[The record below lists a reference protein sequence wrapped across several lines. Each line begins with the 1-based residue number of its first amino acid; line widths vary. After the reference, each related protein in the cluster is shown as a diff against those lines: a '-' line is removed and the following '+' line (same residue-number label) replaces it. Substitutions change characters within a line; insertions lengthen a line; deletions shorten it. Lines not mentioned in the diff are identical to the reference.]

1 MEQRLIVGLGNPGR
15 AYEMTRHNIGFL
27 VVEAFARKCGLALK
41 PDSRFLGTIAKGQV
55 RKVNVHLLMPMTY
68 MNESG
73 RSVRKYCDY
82 FKISPEQLIVIS
94 DDISL
99 DFERMRLRER
109 GSSGGHNGHKSLQ
122 SCLGTTQYARLKMGV
137 GTDRSKDLSD
147 HVLGRFSR
155 SEEDQLDLFVE
166 KAVGVVDHW
175 LDEDI
180 EVVMNDANATRNPKC
195 PQSKNGVN
203 PIPQNEEDK
212 V

>member
-27 VVEAFARKCGLALK
+27 VVEAFARKYGLGLK

-55 RKVNVHLLMPMTY
+55 REVNVHLLMPATY

-73 RSVRKYCDY
+73 RAVRKYCDY
-82 FKISPEQLIVIS
+82 FKITPEQLIVIS

-137 GTDRSKDLSD
+137 GTDRRKDLSD

-155 SEEDQLDLFVE
+155 SEEERLDLFVE
-166 KAVGVVDHW
+166 KAVDVVSRW

-180 EVVMNDANATRNPKC
+180 DAVMNDSNANRSSKRQ
-195 PQSKNGVN
+195 QSKNGVN

>member
-1 MEQRLIVGLGNPGR
+1 MEQRLIVGLGNPGK

-27 VVEAFARKCGLALK
+27 VVEAFARKYGLELK

-55 RKVNVHLLMPMTY
+55 RGVNVHLLMPATY

-82 FKISPEQLIVIS
+82 FKISPEQLLVIS

-99 DFERMRLRER
+99 DYERMRLRER

-122 SCLGTTQYARLKMGV
+122 SCMGTTEYARLKMGV
-137 GTDRSKDLSD
+137 GTDSRKDLSD

-155 SEEDQLDLFVE
+155 DEEDKLDLFIE
-166 KAVGVVDHW
+166 KAVGVANRW

-180 EVVMNDANATRNPKC
+180 EAVMNDANATRNPKR
-195 PQSKNGVN
+195 QQNKNGVN
-203 PIPQNEEDK
+203 PIPQNEEEK